1 LRHTWQRT
9 RLSTEQRRMKT
20 EILMQH
26 KARLNDAI
34 NSLLTSSNLM
44 LRAHSIEQTKLSYA
58 TIGWKESRELN
69 ILQLVERR
77 NKVRTMADTFTD
89 FQVEQAQH
97 ELEMSNLEEKLK
109 HWKSKIEL
117 NEATRVNLKKIKSER
132 RYFPS
137 RSELE
142 HAKSLYNRVLSAFQ
156 VTTIDECI
164 QKFDNIASANES
176 LRSYINHLLLQLAEE
191 RNSKKSLKSELRE
204 SHHFAHQPS
213 LPSALTPSDGAE
225 NEGEMQDLLTNR
237 LRVFDSVSLV
247 KSILSRIDRVDENRE
262 LGPHLPE
269 LDYGKEAEM
278 GSEHC
283 MAVLLV
289 IERKLWQCQ
298 EAYVNFTRKQSPSK
312 STRSGKTKTLSALFS
327 PHDVPRRSLFQ
338 TIDLKF
344 TATSVN
350 SIRSKL
356 YSSHFVEDPEPSS
369 ALLTGKSKGKITN
382 FLSDVAKVHF
392 EMASNLRQAK
402 LPEMRKSP
410 GLTKEKDEE
419 DEVAFLASEV
429 KRMKKDASLLPA
441 KSSIHKHSYSL
452 SDYKSM
458 QSRAIGLQK
467 HRSELDLALGIPQI
481 SKHIQELNHMAMV
494 YQKTQSGSD
503 AGLKELYQEHCR
515 KK

>member
-1 LRHTWQRT
+1 
-9 RLSTEQRRMKT
+9 
-20 EILMQH
+20 MQH

-44 LRAHSIEQTKLSYA
+44 LRAHSIEQAKLSYA

-77 NKVRTMADTFTD
+77 NKVRIMADTFTE
-89 FQVEQAQH
+89 FQVEEAQH

-117 NEATRVNLKKIKSER
+117 NEAKRANLKKIKSER
-132 RYFPS
+132 QYFPC

-156 VTTIDECI
+156 VTNIDECI
-164 QKFDNIASANES
+164 KKFDSIASANES

-191 RNSKKSLKSELRE
+191 RNSKKSLKGELRGF
-204 SHHFAHQPS
+204 HHFAHQPPS
-213 LPSALTPSDGAE
+213 PSALTPYSSAE
-225 NEGEMQDLLTNR
+225 SQGETQDLLTNR
-237 LRVFDSVSLV
+237 LRVFDSVSLI
-247 KSILSRIDRVDENRE
+247 KSILSRIDRVDEGRE
-262 LGPHLPE
+262 LGPHLNE
-269 LDYGKEAEM
+269 LVYGKEEEM

-283 MAVLLV
+283 LAVLLV
-289 IERKLWQCQ
+289 IERKLWQCK
-298 EAYVNFTRKQSPSK
+298 EAYVNFTRKPSPSK

-327 PHDVPRRSLFQ
+327 PHDAPRRSLFQ

-350 SIRSKL
+350 NIRSKL

-392 EMASNLRQAK
+392 EVSSNLRQVRF
-402 LPEMRKSP
+402 PEPRKSP
-410 GLTKEKDEE
+410 GLGKEKDDE

-429 KRMKKDASLLPA
+429 KRMKKDASTALPS
-441 KSSIHKHSYSL
+441 KSGLHKHSYSL

-458 QSRAIGLQK
+458 QSRAMGLQK